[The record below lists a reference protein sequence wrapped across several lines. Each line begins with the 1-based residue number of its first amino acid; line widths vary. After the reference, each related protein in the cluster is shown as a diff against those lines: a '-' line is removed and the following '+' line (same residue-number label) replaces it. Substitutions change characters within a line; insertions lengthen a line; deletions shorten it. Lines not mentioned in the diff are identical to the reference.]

1 MQKGADA
8 RGNISGR
15 ASDTLRLTDAQKT
28 RRASGRRLGPYAP
41 AGKSCVTYAA
51 WVEST
56 GSVTVK
62 GQR

>member
-1 MQKGADA
+1 MPEAISADV
-8 RGNISGR
+8 R
-15 ASDTLRLTDAQKT
+15 AILRLTDAQKT
-28 RRASGRRLGPYAP
+28 RRASERRLGPYAP